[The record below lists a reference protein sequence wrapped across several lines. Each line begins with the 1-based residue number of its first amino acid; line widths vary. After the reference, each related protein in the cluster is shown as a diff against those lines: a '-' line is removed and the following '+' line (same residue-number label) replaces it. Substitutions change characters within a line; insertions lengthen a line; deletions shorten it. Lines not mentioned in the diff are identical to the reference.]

1 MADNDKIVLDQI
13 FRFPDAVK
21 DVEYKTGDESE
32 VWEILESED
41 VESLYADT
49 EDDTDGFDEDDGEP
63 DAGDGDS
70 GSVDTLYPPDWMEVV
85 SQSVKTLPGGGQVV
99 DVIIELPDL
108 ESDEIKYDVRV
119 TK

>member
-1 MADNDKIVLDQI
+1 MTDNDKIVLDQI

-21 DVEYKTGDESE
+21 DVEYKDGEESEVWELLESEDVDDLYVDTYEDSDDEFTGDESE
-32 VWEILESED
+32 PD
-41 VESLYADT
+41 VAD
-49 EDDTDGFDEDDGEP
+49 DDGEI
-63 DAGDGDS
+63 
-70 GSVDTLYPPDWMEVV
+70 DTLYPPDWMEVV

-108 ESDEIKYDVRV
+108 ESDAIKYDVRV

>member
-1 MADNDKIVLDQI
+1 MTDNDKIVLDQI

-21 DVEYKTGDESE
+21 DVEYKDGEESE
-32 VWEILESED
+32 VWELLESED
-41 VESLYADT
+41 VDDLYVDTYEDFAGGDSEPDVAD
-49 EDDTDGFDEDDGEP
+49 DADGEI
-63 DAGDGDS
+63 
-70 GSVDTLYPPDWMEVV
+70 DTLYPPDWMEIV

-108 ESDEIKYDVRV
+108 ESDAIKYDVRV